1 MSDLSRALG
10 RFRALSLRERRVLGE
25 AMLLLPAVHLVQKLL
40 PFRHWRRLLTPPNGR
55 APTRP
60 PELEPARVADA
71 VERARRLV
79 PGRYRCLPVAYTTH
93 LLLARHGLPSDIH
106 VGVSHDRDGKV
117 EAHAW
122 VVCQG
127 RIVVGD
133 LPDLSRFVP
142 LPALDR

>member
-1 MSDLSRALG
+1 MSRLSRALA
-10 RFRALSLRERRVLGE
+10 RLRALPTGERRVLGE
-25 AMLLLPAVHLVQKLL
+25 AVLLLPAVHMAQKLL
-40 PFRHWRRLLTPPNGR
+40 PFRRWRRLLTSSR
-55 APTRP
+55 VAPVTSASA
-60 PELEPARVADA
+60 LEPGRVAEA

-93 LLLARHGLPSDIH
+93 LLLSRQGHPSDVQ

-133 LPDLSRFVP
+133 LPDLGRFVP
-142 LPALDR
+142 LPPLEG

>member
-1 MSDLSRALG
+1 MSGLRRALT
-10 RFRALSLRERRVLGE
+10 RFRALSRSERRVLGE
-25 AMLLLPAVHLVQKLL
+25 AVLLLPVVHITQTVL
-40 PFRHWRRLLTPPNGR
+40 PFRRWRRLLMLAQG
-55 APTRP
+55 AA
-60 PELEPARVADA
+60 PARPAGIDPAAVAAA

-93 LLLARHGLPSDIH
+93 LLLAHYGHPSDIH

-122 VVCQG
+122 VVCG
-127 RIVVGD
+127 ARIVVGD

-142 LPALDR
+142 LPGLDR